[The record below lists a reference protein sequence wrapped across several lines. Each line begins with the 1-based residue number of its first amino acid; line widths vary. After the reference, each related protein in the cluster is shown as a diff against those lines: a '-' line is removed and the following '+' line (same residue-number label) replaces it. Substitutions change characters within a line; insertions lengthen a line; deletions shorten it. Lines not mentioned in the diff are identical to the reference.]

1 MGGDIMSIKE
11 PMMYMIQQKIP
22 SKTREKLV
30 EDLFKLQN
38 IKKGGSNESNKNY
51 TSSDEKTSKS

>member
-1 MGGDIMSIKE
+1 MSIKE

-22 SKTREKLV
+22 GKTREELV

-38 IKKGGSNESNKNY
+38 IKKGGSNEYNNVY
-51 TSSDEKTSKS
+51 TSEEQKTKETKA

>member
-1 MGGDIMSIKE
+1 MSIKE

-22 SKTREKLV
+22 GKTREELV

>member
-1 MGGDIMSIKE
+1 MSIKE

-22 SKTREKLV
+22 GKTREELV

-38 IKKGGSNESNKNY
+38 IKKGGSNEYNNAY
-51 TSSDEKTSKS
+51 TSEEQKTK

>member
-1 MGGDIMSIKE
+1 MSIKE

-22 SKTREKLV
+22 GKTREELV

-38 IKKGGSNESNKNY
+38 IKKRGSNESNKNY

>member
-1 MGGDIMSIKE
+1 MSIKE

-22 SKTREKLV
+22 GKTREELV

-38 IKKGGSNESNKNY
+38 IKKGGSNEYNNAY
-51 TSSDEKTSKS
+51 TSEEQKTKETKA